1 MYVIDLMPIKMYF
14 PADLNGITFCKLI
27 EIGIVLVG
35 SINCFKYFNMNK
47 LKGSNFIVL
56 LVVLFGLASFQQ
68 DSKTLKEGLWRGV
81 YTVPDNEIPFLFEV
95 KDNSVF
101 LINGEDR
108 FQAKN
113 ITYRSDS
120 VFIPFDLY
128 DAVLKCKMEGNQLHG
143 KLVKASG
150 GKVVSEVLFKAEYG
164 NENRFPASNEK
175 PAISLAGTW
184 DINIGEGADAEKTVG
199 NFSLKGSI
207 LTGSILTTTGD
218 YRFLEGVAHGKT
230 FELSAFGGSSPYL
243 FKGEFTDN
251 NTFKG
256 EFVTSRKT
264 TKLEGKRNAKAALP
278 DAYKVS
284 YLKEG
289 YSTVAFSFPNLEG
302 KKVSLSDPAYK
313 GKVVIVTILGS
324 WCPNCLD
331 ENKFL
336 SGWYKENKNRG
347 VEIIGLGFER
357 KNDFESAQKS
367 LTALKNRLGIDYQ
380 ILFAGQ
386 SGTESASKALPQ
398 LNGISSFPTTIFI
411 DKKGNVRKIHSG
423 FSGPATGK
431 FYEEFKTEFNALID
445 ELVAEK

>member
-1 MYVIDLMPIKMYF
+1 MNRVKWLNVIAGF
-14 PADLNGITFCKLI
+14 
-27 EIGIVLVG
+27 
-35 SINCFKYFNMNK
+35 SI
-47 LKGSNFIVL
+47 
-56 LVVLFGLASFQQ
+56 LFGLTSFQQ
-68 DSKTLKEGLWRGV
+68 DSKVMKVGIWRGV
-81 YTVPDNEIPFLFEV
+81 YAVPGNEIPFLFEV

-113 ITYRSDS
+113 IAYRNDS

-128 DAVLKCKMEGNQLHG
+128 DAVLKCKIEASGLQG
-143 KLVKASG
+143 KLVKPAI
-150 GKVVSEVLFKAEYG
+150 GKAVSEVPFKAEYG
-164 NENRFPASNEK
+164 NQNRFPVNDEK
-175 PAISLAGTW
+175 PGISLGGTW
-184 DINIGEGADAEKTVG
+184 DINMDEGADAEKTVG

-218 YRFLEGVAHGKT
+218 YRFLEGVTHGKT

-243 FKGEFTDN
+243 LKGEFTGDN
-251 NTFKG
+251 SFSG
-256 EFVTSRKT
+256 EFITPRKA
-264 TKLEGKRNAKAALP
+264 TKIAGTRNAKAALP

-289 YSTVAFSFPNLEG
+289 YSTVAFSFSNLEG
-302 KKVSLSDPAYK
+302 KQVSLSDPVYK

-336 SGWYKENKNRG
+336 SGWYKENRKRG

-357 KNDFESAQKS
+357 KNDFESAKKS
-367 LTALKNRLGIDYQ
+367 LTALKTRLGIEYE

-411 DKKGNVRKIHSG
+411 DKKGNVRKVHSG

>member
-1 MYVIDLMPIKMYF
+1 
-14 PADLNGITFCKLI
+14 
-27 EIGIVLVG
+27 
-35 SINCFKYFNMNK
+35 
-47 LKGSNFIVL
+47 
-56 LVVLFGLASFQQ
+56 LALTSFQQ
-68 DSKTLKEGLWRGV
+68 DSKTLKVGLWRGV
-81 YTVPDNEIPFLFEV
+81 FTVPNNEIPFLFEV

-108 FQAKN
+108 FQTKN
-113 ITYRSDS
+113 IAYRNDS

-128 DAVLKCKMEGNQLHG
+128 DAVLKCKIEGSQLQG
-143 KLVKASG
+143 KLVKTAG
-150 GKVVSEVLFKAEYG
+150 GKVVSEVPFKAEYG
-164 NENRFPASNEK
+164 NKNRFPVRNEK

-199 NFSLKGSI
+199 NFNLKGSI

-243 FKGEFTDN
+243 LKGEFTGDN
-251 NTFKG
+251 SISG
-256 EFVTSRKT
+256 EFVTSRKA
-264 TKLEGKRNAKAALP
+264 TKIAGTRNAKATLP
-278 DAYKVS
+278 DAYKVT
-284 YLKEG
+284 YMKEG
-289 YSTVAFSFPNLEG
+289 NSSLAFTFPNLEG
-302 KKVSLSDPAYK
+302 KQISLSDPAYK

-336 SGWYKENKNRG
+336 SGWYKENKKRG

-357 KNDFESAQKS
+357 KNDFESAKKS
-367 LTALKNRLGIDYQ
+367 LTALKTRLGIDYE

-386 SGTESASKALPQ
+386 SSTEAASKALPQ
-398 LNGISSFPTTIFI
+398 LNGIASFPTTIFI
-411 DKKGNVRKIHSG
+411 DKKGNVRKVHSG

-431 FYEEFKTEFNALID
+431 FYEKFKTEFNALID
-445 ELVAEK
+445 KLVAEK

>member
-1 MYVIDLMPIKMYF
+1 MFLF
-14 PADLNGITFCKLI
+14 FC
-27 EIGIVLVG
+27 
-35 SINCFKYFNMNK
+35 
-47 LKGSNFIVL
+47 L
-56 LVVLFGLASFQQ
+56 LALTSFQQ
-68 DSKTLKEGLWRGV
+68 DSKTLKVGLWRGV
-81 YTVPDNEIPFLFEV
+81 FTVPNNEIPFLFEV

-108 FQAKN
+108 FQTKN
-113 ITYRSDS
+113 IAYRNDS

-128 DAVLKCKMEGNQLHG
+128 DAVLKCKIEGSQLQG
-143 KLVKASG
+143 KLVKTAG
-150 GKVVSEVLFKAEYG
+150 GKVVSEVPFKAEYG
-164 NENRFPASNEK
+164 NKNRFPVRNEK

-199 NFSLKGSI
+199 NFNLKGSI

-243 FKGEFTDN
+243 LKGEFTGDN
-251 NTFKG
+251 SISG
-256 EFVTSRKT
+256 EFVTSRKA
-264 TKLEGKRNAKAALP
+264 TKIAGTRNAKATLP
-278 DAYKVS
+278 DAYKVT
-284 YLKEG
+284 YMKEG
-289 YSTVAFSFPNLEG
+289 NSSLAFTFPNLEG
-302 KKVSLSDPAYK
+302 KQISLSDPAYK

-336 SGWYKENKNRG
+336 SGWYKENKKRG

-357 KNDFESAQKS
+357 KNDFESAKKS
-367 LTALKNRLGIDYQ
+367 LTALKTRLGIDYE

-386 SGTESASKALPQ
+386 SSTEAASKALPQ
-398 LNGISSFPTTIFI
+398 LNGIASFPTTIFI
-411 DKKGNVRKIHSG
+411 DKKGNVRKVHSG

-431 FYEEFKTEFNALID
+431 FYEKFKTEFNALID
-445 ELVAEK
+445 KLVAEK

>member
-1 MYVIDLMPIKMYF
+1 MFLF
-14 PADLNGITFCKLI
+14 
-27 EIGIVLVG
+27 
-35 SINCFKYFNMNK
+35 
-47 LKGSNFIVL
+47 
-56 LVVLFGLASFQQ
+56 FGLVMITSFQQ
-68 DSKTLKEGLWRGV
+68 GSKTLKEGIWRGV
-81 YTVPDNEIPFLFEV
+81 YTVPGNEIPFLFEV

-108 FQAKN
+108 FPVKN
-113 ITYRSDS
+113 IAYRNDS

-128 DAVLKCKMEGNQLHG
+128 DAVIKCRIEGNGLQG
-143 KLVKASG
+143 KLVKTAG
-150 GKVVSEVLFKAEYG
+150 GKVVSEVPFKAEYG
-164 NENRFPASNEK
+164 NQNRFAVSNEK

-184 DINIGEGADAEKTVG
+184 DINMDEGADAEKTVG

-243 FKGEFTDN
+243 LKGEFTGDN
-251 NTFKG
+251 SFSG
-256 EFVTSRKT
+256 EFITPRKA
-264 TKLEGKRNAKAALP
+264 TKIAGMRNAKATLP

-289 YSTVAFSFPNLEG
+289 YSTVAFSFPNLDG
-302 KKVSLSDPAYK
+302 KMVSLSDPVYN
-313 GKVVIVTILGS
+313 GKVVVVTILGS

-336 SGWYKENKNRG
+336 SGWYKENKMRG

-357 KNDFESAQKS
+357 KNDFESAKKS
-367 LTALKNRLGIDYQ
+367 LTALKNRLDIEYE

-398 LNGISSFPTTIFI
+398 LNGIASFPTTIFI
-411 DKKGNVRKIHSG
+411 DKKGNVRKVHSG

-431 FYEEFKTEFNALID
+431 FYEEFKAEFNALIN

>member
-1 MYVIDLMPIKMYF
+1 MSNLRFKN
-14 PADLNGITFCKLI
+14 L
-27 EIGIVLVG
+27 IVLFFMFLG
-35 SINCFKYFNMNK
+35 LTSLQPGNK
-47 LKGSNFIVL
+47 I
-56 LVVLFGLASFQQ
+56 
-68 DSKTLKEGLWRGV
+68 LKEGVWRGV
-81 YTVPDNEIPFLFEV
+81 YTVPGNEIPFLFEV

-108 FQAKN
+108 FQTKN
-113 ITYRSDS
+113 IAYRNDS

-128 DAVLKCKMEGNQLHG
+128 DAVLKCKIEGNGLQG
-143 KLVKASG
+143 KLVKTAG
-150 GKVVSEVLFKAEYG
+150 GKIVSEVPFKAEYG
-164 NENRFPASNEK
+164 NKNRFPVGNEK

-218 YRFLEGVAHGKT
+218 YRFLEGINYGRK

-243 FKGEFTDN
+243 VKGEFTGDN
-251 NTFKG
+251 SFSG
-256 EFVTSRKT
+256 EFITSRKA
-264 TKLEGKRNAKAALP
+264 TKIVGTRNAKAALP

-289 YSTVAFSFPNLEG
+289 YTTVAFSFPNLDG

-336 SGWYKENKNRG
+336 SGWYKENKKRG

-357 KNDFESAQKS
+357 KNDFESAKKS
-367 LTALKNRLGIDYQ
+367 LTALKTRLGIEYE

-398 LNGISSFPTTIFI
+398 LNGIASFPTTIFI
-411 DKKGNVRKIHSG
+411 DKKGNVRKVHSG

-431 FYEEFKTEFNALID
+431 FFEEFKTEFNTLID
-445 ELVAEK
+445 QLVAEK

>member
-1 MYVIDLMPIKMYF
+1 
-14 PADLNGITFCKLI
+14 
-27 EIGIVLVG
+27 
-35 SINCFKYFNMNK
+35 MNK
-47 LKGSNFIVL
+47 LRSTNLITLLFVL
-56 LVVLFGLASFQQ
+56 LGLTSFQQ

-81 YTVPDNEIPFLFEV
+81 YTVPGNEIPFLFEV

-108 FQAKN
+108 FQTKN
-113 ITYRSDS
+113 IAYRNDS

-128 DAVLKCKMEGNQLHG
+128 DAVLKCKIEANGLQG
-143 KLVKASG
+143 KLVKAAG
-150 GKVVSEVLFKAEYG
+150 GKVVSEVPFKAEYG
-164 NENRFPASNEK
+164 NHNRFPVSNEK

-184 DINIGEGADAEKTVG
+184 DINIGEGTDAEKTVG

-218 YRFLEGVAHGKT
+218 YRFLEGVAHGKK

-243 FKGEFTDN
+243 VKGEFTDD
-251 NTFKG
+251 NTFTG
-256 EFVTSRKT
+256 EFVTPRKT

-302 KKVSLSDPAYK
+302 KQISLSDPTYK

-336 SGWYKENKNRG
+336 SAWYKENKKRG

-367 LTALKNRLGIDYQ
+367 LTALKTRLGIEYE

-398 LNGISSFPTTIFI
+398 LNGIASFPTTIFI
-411 DKKGNVRKIHSG
+411 DKKGNVRKVHSG

-431 FYEEFKTEFNALID
+431 FYEEFKAEFNALID